1 MDELPRPQVDSA
13 GDSSIQSIEEL
24 DWHRPV
30 DTKKRRLFRRQ
41 KKIYLPGGN
50 VDVPVLSQIAEGLE
64 IGQGAFDGDVHRRR
78 AAGSSGAGSLLRHG
92 CFGLSKVYK
101 GNMQR
106 ATKQTLTVGLE
117 YAGIFRRIS
126 A

>member
-78 AAGSSGAGSLLRHG
+78 AAGSGAGSLLHG
-92 CFGLSKVYK
+92 ALERGLKEK
-101 GNMQR
+101 AKCNE
-106 ATKQTLTVGLE
+106 ATLTVLLE

-126 A
+126 ASQR

>member
-24 DWHRPV
+24 DWHRPRRHKKNV
-30 DTKKRRLFRRQ
+30 DYSGG
-41 KKIYLPGGN
+41 KIYLPGGN
-50 VDVPVLSQIAEGLE
+50 VNVPVLSQIAEGLE